1 MEDQKQPNSE
11 LQVYMNLL
19 REKMPQLKESYQVE
33 SLAVFGSYLQQ
44 NEDEESDLDLLVEF
58 RQTPTLFQFIRLEN
72 YLTELLGVEVD
83 LVMKDSL
90 KPSIGEGVLKET
102 EPV

>member
-1 MEDQKQPNSE
+1 MRDQGESNNG
-11 LQVYMNLL
+11 LQVYMDLL
-19 REKMPQLKESYQVE
+19 RENMPQLKDNYQVKT
-33 SLAVFGSYLQQ
+33 LAIFGSYLHQ
-44 NEDEESDLDLLVEF
+44 NENEESDLDLLVEF

-72 YLTELLGVEVD
+72 YLTDLLGVEVD

-90 KPSIGEGVLKET
+90 KPSIGKRVLKEA

>member
-1 MEDQKQPNSE
+1 MGDQKQPNNE
-11 LQVYMNLL
+11 LQVHLDLL
-19 REKMPQLKESYQVE
+19 RERMPQLKKNYQVKT
-33 SLAVFGSYLQQ
+33 LAVFGSYLHQSE
-44 NEDEESDLDLLVEF
+44 NEKSDLDLLVEF

-90 KPSIGEGVLKET
+90 KPSIGKRVLKEA

>member
-1 MEDQKQPNSE
+1 MGDQGGSNNE
-11 LQVYMNLL
+11 LQVYMDLL
-19 REKMPQLKESYQVE
+19 RENMPQLKENYQVE
-33 SLAVFGSYLQQ
+33 TLAIFGSYLHENQG
-44 NEDEESDLDLLVEF
+44 EESDLDLLVEF
-58 RQTPTLFQFIRLEN
+58 HKTPTLFQFIRLEN

-90 KPSIGEGVLKET
+90 KPSIGKRVLKEV

>member
-1 MEDQKQPNSE
+1 
-11 LQVYMNLL
+11 
-19 REKMPQLKESYQVE
+19 MPQLKENYQVK
-33 SLAVFGSYLQQ
+33 SLAVFGSYLHKKE
-44 NEDEESDLDLLVEF
+44 NEKNDLDFLVEF

-72 YLTELLGVEVD
+72 YLTELLGIKVD

-90 KPSIGEGVLKET
+90 KPSIGERVLREA

>member
-11 LQVYMNLL
+11 LQVYLNLL
-19 REKMPQLKESYQVE
+19 REKMPQQEGSYQVKT
-33 SLAVFGSYLQQ
+33 LAVFGSYLHQ

-72 YLTELLGVEVD
+72 YLSELLGVEVD

-90 KPSIGEGVLKET
+90 KPSIGERVLKEA

>member
-1 MEDQKQPNSE
+1 

-19 REKMPQLKESYQVE
+19 REKMPQLQEEYQVKT
-33 SLAVFGSYLQQ
+33 LAVFGSYLQQ

-90 KPSIGEGVLKET
+90 KPSIGERVLKEA